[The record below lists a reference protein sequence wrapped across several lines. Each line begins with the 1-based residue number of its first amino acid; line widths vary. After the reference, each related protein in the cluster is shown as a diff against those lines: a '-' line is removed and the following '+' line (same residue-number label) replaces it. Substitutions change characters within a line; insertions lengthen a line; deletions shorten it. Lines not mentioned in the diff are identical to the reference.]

1 MKKLLTAAAVAVGLA
16 LAPAQA
22 ATTFVFK
29 GDGLNVTPLGTAG
42 VDFQENCAS
51 TGDYCSI
58 DHDAGLDYTLDGINL
73 KVKAYA
79 DDVATRL
86 IQDVNP
92 TDSGLGAWSE
102 NNGSDDQT
110 QFDSGEAI
118 EFIFA
123 TEVLITDVEF
133 NAGGDRDCTIASDG
147 SGEGVCGEFRL
158 DIFDI
163 SDMLVQTLVVDITN
177 VDVLPVLGEG
187 ARFVLTA
194 LTQGGGFTVAQMTV
208 SDVPVPGAIPLLLS
222 GIAVSAL
229 LRGRKRPPKQF

>member
-1 MKKLLTAAAVAVGLA
+1 MKTLLTAAAVAVGLA

-29 GDGLNVTPLGTAG
+29 GDGNNVTPLGIAG

-51 TGDYCSI
+51 NGDFCSI

-79 DDVATRL
+79 NDVATRL
-86 IQDVNP
+86 IQDINP
-92 TDSGLGAWSE
+92 SDSGLGAFSE
-102 NNGSDDQT
+102 DNSSDDQT

-118 EFIFA
+118 EFIFMS
-123 TEVLITDVEF
+123 EVRITDVEF
-133 NAGGDRDCTIASDG
+133 NAGGDRDCTAAAG
-147 SGEGVCGEFRL
+147 GGGEGVCGEFRL

-163 SDMLVQTLVVDITN
+163 SDMLVSSMVVDITN
-177 VDVLPVLGEG
+177 VDILPVLGEG

-194 LTQGGGFTVAQMTV
+194 LTEGAGFTVAQLTV
-208 SDVPVPGAIPLLLS
+208 SDVPIPGAIPLLLS
-222 GIAVSAL
+222 GLAGLGFST
-229 LRGRKRPPKQF
+229 RKKKAA